1 MSDPIHVTDAEFDA
15 KVLKSVLPVI
25 VDFWATW
32 CTPCR
37 AIAPTL
43 ERVAVEYSGRL
54 IVVKVDVDENPI
66 YAQQFG
72 VQGIPTLLLVHRGKI
87 VDRIVGALPEA
98 RLKNQ
103 IKDFLDQIEAQ
114 RPGLATPGGL

>member
-15 KVLKSVLPVI
+15 KVLKSTLPVV

-32 CTPCR
+32 CAPCR

-43 ERVAVEYSGRL
+43 ERIAVEYNGRL
-54 IVVKVDVDENPI
+54 IVAKVDVDENPV

-72 VQGIPTLLLVHRGKI
+72 VQGIPTLLLVHGGKI
-87 VDRIVGALPEA
+87 VDRVVGASPEA
-98 RLKNQ
+98 KLKLTV
-103 IKDFLDQIEAQ
+103 KDFLDQIEAH
-114 RPGLATPGGL
+114 RPDLASPASL

>member
-1 MSDPIHVTDAEFDA
+1 MSDPIHVTDAEFEA
-15 KVLKSVLPVI
+15 KILKSTLPVV

-43 ERVAVEYSGRL
+43 ERIAVEYDGRL
-54 IVVKVDVDENPI
+54 VVAKVDVDENPV

-72 VQGIPTLLLVHRGKI
+72 VQGIPTLLLVRDGKI

-98 RLKNQ
+98 RLKSQ
-103 IKDFLDQIEAQ
+103 VKDFLEQIAA
-114 RPGLATPGGL
+114 PSAGLATPGGS